1 MDKYFYAP
9 TNIYGAGK
17 SDWSC
22 LYTKNWRI

>member
-9 TNIYGAGK
+9 TNAYGVGE